1 MDRRANRNE
10 CKGGHLLREKTY
22 IDFHDLPLLLTPP
35 QVADLLGI
43 PIDAAYDL
51 IRKHKLPHTELSNQ
65 VYVRKD
71 ELICW
76 LAEME
81 VYP

>member
-1 MDRRANRNE
+1 M
-10 CKGGHLLREKTY
+10 RENTY

-35 QVADLLGI
+35 QVAELLGI

-51 IRKHKLPHTELSNQ
+51 IRKHSLPYTELDGQ
-65 VYVRKD
+65 VFVRKD

-76 LAEME
+76 LAGKE
-81 VYP
+81 VSQ

>member
-1 MDRRANRNE
+1 MRDNF
-10 CKGGHLLREKTY
+10 Y

-51 IRKHKLPHTELSNQ
+51 IRKHDLPHTESHGQ
-65 VYVRKD
+65 AYVRKD

-76 LAEME
+76 LAEKE
-81 VYP
+81 VSQ

>member
-1 MDRRANRNE
+1 M
-10 CKGGHLLREKTY
+10 REKTY
-22 IDFHDLPLLLTPP
+22 MDFHSLPLLLTPP

-43 PIDAAYDL
+43 PTDAAYDL

>member
-1 MDRRANRNE
+1 MIDNFY
-10 CKGGHLLREKTY
+10 L
-22 IDFHDLPLLLTPP
+22 DFHDLPLLLTPT

-51 IRKHKLPHTELSNQ
+51 IRKQNPPHTTLHGQ
-65 VYVRKD
+65 AYVRKD

-76 LAEME
+76 LAEKE
-81 VYP
+81 VRQ

>member
-1 MDRRANRNE
+1 M
-10 CKGGHLLREKTY
+10 RENTY

-35 QVADLLGI
+35 QVAELLEI
-43 PIDAAYDL
+43 PIDGAYDL
-51 IRKHKLPHTELSNQ
+51 IRKHDLPHTTLHGQ

-76 LAEME
+76 LAGKE
-81 VYP
+81 VSQ

>member
-1 MDRRANRNE
+1 M
-10 CKGGHLLREKTY
+10 RENTC

-51 IRKHKLPHTELSNQ
+51 GHKHDLPLTTFHGQ
-65 VYVRKD
+65 AFVRKD

-76 LAEME
+76 LAGKE
-81 VYP
+81 VIQ

>member
-1 MDRRANRNE
+1 M
-10 CKGGHLLREKTY
+10 REKNY

-43 PIDAAYDL
+43 PTDAVYDL
-51 IRKHKLPHTELSNQ
+51 IHKHNLPHTELSSQ
-65 VYVRKD
+65 IYVRKD

-81 VYP
+81 VHP

>member
-1 MDRRANRNE
+1 M
-10 CKGGHLLREKTY
+10 REKTY

-35 QVADLLGI
+35 HVADLLGI

-51 IRKHKLPHTELSNQ
+51 IRKHKLPHTELHNQ
-65 VYVRKD
+65 LYVRKD

-81 VYP
+81 VHP

>member
-1 MDRRANRNE
+1 MRDNF
-10 CKGGHLLREKTY
+10 Y
-22 IDFHDLPLLLTPP
+22 IDLHDSPLLLTPT

-51 IRKHKLPHTELSNQ
+51 IRKHDLPHTTLHGQ
-65 VYVRKD
+65 AHVRKD

-76 LAEME
+76 LAEKE
-81 VYP
+81 VSQ

>member
-1 MDRRANRNE
+1 MRDNF
-10 CKGGHLLREKTY
+10 Y

-51 IRKHKLPHTELSNQ
+51 IRKHDLPHTTLHGQ
-65 VYVRKD
+65 AYVRKD

-76 LAEME
+76 LAEKE
-81 VYP
+81 VRQ

>member
-1 MDRRANRNE
+1 MRDNF
-10 CKGGHLLREKTY
+10 Y

-43 PIDAAYDL
+43 SIDGAYDL
-51 IRKHKLPHTELSNQ
+51 IRKHDLPHTESHGQ
-65 VYVRKD
+65 AYVRKD

-76 LAEME
+76 LAEKE
-81 VYP
+81 VSQ